1 MTVVNLSLKLLIFIA
16 VGFCCRKLR
25 VFADGFDKMLSKFVL
40 AVPIPCM
47 IIKSFNVEFSIDQLL
62 DCPVVLGLSLVSMA
76 VCFVVGHLVYLKTG
90 RSDVGK
96 AARFGLMFT
105 NFTFF
110 GMPVVEELYGSQGIF
125 YYVIFTLPIRVVFYG
140 MAPILLGARG
150 EKTDWN
156 LVLRQCFCPPV
167 IAVFIGVFF
176 YVLQIQLPG
185 VLNDAL
191 VSIGNIASPLG
202 LMLCGTIIADADW
215 RGVLKKPAVLWTTL
229 ARLLLMPA
237 VVLGVMLLMR
247 IDKMIINSVIFFF
260 AMPMASLQPMYYLRY
275 NPDSVEGREVSG
287 FMVILSTF
295 LCIFTIPIWATIMQH
310 I

>member
-1 MTVVNLSLKLLIFIA
+1 
-16 VGFCCRKLR
+16 
-25 VFADGFDKMLSKFVL
+25 
-40 AVPIPCM
+40 
-47 IIKSFNVEFSIDQLL
+47 
-62 DCPVVLGLSLVSMA
+62 
-76 VCFVVGHLVYLKTG
+76 
-90 RSDVGK
+90 
-96 AARFGLMFT
+96 
-105 NFTFF
+105 
-110 GMPVVEELYGSQGIF
+110 
-125 YYVIFTLPIRVVFYG
+125 
-140 MAPILLGARG
+140 
-150 EKTDWN
+150 
-156 LVLRQCFCPPV
+156 LRQCFCPPV